1 MRNFT
6 IYTCIIGYNGQMTG
20 GALDITTIK
29 ADPTPIE
36 ALLRPTQELY
46 NAYKLFSLRQQLDRK
61 DISESQREDMLK
73 LIKRIPQKTT
83 PMSLYDFT
91 QAYTA
96 LIRERVGENLPLF
109 KSIFELDAVALACT
123 CKPGIK
129 HFCHKFVVQEILDNS
144 ARAYGRTVIYGGE
157 LNEHGLRYV
166 PELSKT
172 QVARKPYYSG
182 ETPYCDPNYFDDCEG
197 DGHQLSLDR
206 SASGSVW

>member
-6 IYTCIIGYNGQMTG
+6 IYTCIIGYNEQMTG

-61 DISESQREDMLK
+61 DISESQREDMLN

-109 KSIFELDAVALACT
+109 KSIFEMDAVALACT

-166 PELSKT
+166 SEPSKA
-172 QVARKPYYSG
+172 QAVRKPFYSG
-182 ETPYCDPNYFDDCEG
+182 EPPYYDPDYFDFNQG
-197 DGHQLSLDR
+197 DGCEPALDR